1 MGVRDLSM
9 IGMQLPEGMSHA
21 QFNNNPGNIKCAH
34 PNGKPTDYAE
44 YLKSIGVPFE
54 VGTKAKDG
62 GYFFHFPDAKTGY
75 EAAQRFWLETKDWM
89 VWDYGG
95 MTLDQ
100 ALRKYSGG
108 GYDIEKLQQ
117 GAEGRI
123 DDIDGSTNIMEIT
136 DEQWARIMNEQ
147 TRWEDVNYYNKI
159 KEENISVNIN
169 GRIYD
174 YQRADGTTATT
185 DAGNTVDQD
194 IPDLGK
200 TEKTDKTE
208 KKKKLGTVTQE
219 MIDYMGDS
227 GADLGIKRLQD
238 GEPATYDLSDEERTI
253 LGNFTID
260 GSVGE
265 GEAAVKDQNGNIVA
279 KIKGNQLIGV
289 DGNNEVPL
297 GTYVD
302 NGDGTYSFKKG
313 PLYSV
318 AMLRATDEQ
327 KKIIETFQKTAEN
340 NPNFAKT
347 IINASQGTDTLS
359 GEDLV
364 TAASTLPA
372 AEGQPVTD
380 PEDAIEVKKEY
391 ETLEDFYGD
400 FVGPDGR
407 AVYLG
412 DEEDAQNAVKPG
424 DAVRIGGKLFGVT
437 SGGLV
442 LIQENGDFPQDK
454 EKQQT
459 ISFSEIAN
467 GTANLD
473 DIDVSKQNEILETR
487 TITTSEPRQQ
497 MMTKDLE
504 LNGYYTIAKGA
515 TSRGDNVIGGQS
527 GVVQLVKIED
537 AKGFG
542 NKYTFVNQ
550 RTGESFQ
557 VSDMDLLGSNALLVP
572 TQYELD
578 NKETFEFGENERIV
592 VTNTETG
599 DEYVLGEDPDG
610 TKDTT
615 TDEDLDKTDVKVET
629 TDDGTGEGDDG
640 KGEGIQTAIEN
651 AGAIGQSLLQTA
663 GAVLDGIG
671 GPGAIISYVMG
682 KQGLDAAMKEV
693 EPMQKAELSPMFM
706 QHLRQS
712 RELSKRGFHPDQE
725 REFQNE
731 LDKAYQVGLENA
743 VRGTGGDRAK
753 FLAQSG
759 VLDAQRSAAL
769 IDYAA
774 KDAELQNANL
784 EKYENMMLFKENF
797 DIQRTEEQRA
807 EDLERQIK
815 DKEAAAGFVGSAFS
829 SLMNS
834 YASMNTNAIM
844 QNMGQGLTNLF
855 NPITNMQTG
864 QNPFAFLNQN
874 KENN

>member
-21 QFNNNPGNIKCAH
+21 QFNNNPGNIKAAH

-44 YLKSIGVPFE
+44 YLKKIGVPFE
-54 VGTKAKDG
+54 VGTKASDG

-89 VWDYGG
+89 VWDYGE

-108 GYDIEKLQQ
+108 GYDIEKLQE
-117 GAEGRI
+117 GAGGRI

-185 DAGNTVDQD
+185 DRDGAGNTVDQD

-200 TEKTDKTE
+200 TEKTE
-208 KKKKLGTVTQE
+208 KKNKKLGTVTQE
-219 MIDYMGDS
+219 MIDYMGDDA
-227 GADLGIKRLQD
+227 ADLGISRLQEETD
-238 GEPATYDLSDEERTI
+238 DAIEVKKEYETLEEFQADFVDEEGRAVYLDEENVDSVKPGDAVRIGGKLFGVAEGGLILIQENGDFPADQEKQQIITYSSIQDGTANLDDMDISLYDNLDENQGEPAAYDLSDDERTI

-265 GEAAVKDQNGNIVA
+265 GEAAVKDQNGNVVA

-318 AMLRATDEQ
+318 AMMRATDEQ
-327 KKIIETFQKTAEN
+327 KKVIETFQKTAEN

-359 GEDLV
+359 GDDLV
-364 TAASTLPA
+364 TAASTLPGT
-372 AEGQPVTD
+372 EDQP
-380 PEDAIEVKKEY
+380 
-391 ETLEDFYGD
+391 G
-400 FVGPDGR
+400 
-407 AVYLG
+407 
-412 DEEDAQNAVKPG
+412 
-424 DAVRIGGKLFGVT
+424 
-437 SGGLV
+437 
-442 LIQENGDFPQDK
+442 
-454 EKQQT
+454 
-459 ISFSEIAN
+459 
-467 GTANLD
+467 
-473 DIDVSKQNEILETR
+473 TR

-497 MMTKDLE
+497 VMLKNLE
-504 LNGYYTIAKGA
+504 LNQYYTIAKGA
-515 TSRGDNVIGGQS
+515 SSRGDNVIGGQS

-550 RTGESFQ
+550 RTGETFQ
-557 VSDMDLLGSNALLVP
+557 VSDMDLLGSNALLEP
-572 TQYELD
+572 TQNELH
-578 NKETFEFGENERIV
+578 NKETFEFDENDRIV
-592 VTNTETG
+592 VTNTET
-599 DEYVLGEDPDG
+599 DEEYVLGEEPGDI
-610 TKDTT
+610 KDTT
-615 TDEDLDKTDVKVET
+615 KEEEDPNKTDVKVAT
-629 TDDGTGEGDDG
+629 TDGG
-640 KGEGIQTAIEN
+640 KGEGFQTAIEN

-663 GAVLDGIG
+663 GSVLDGIG

-682 KQGLDAAMKEV
+682 KQGLDAAMKEI

-753 FLAQSG
+753 YLAQSG

-855 NPITNMQTG
+855 NPIANMQTG

-874 KENN
+874 NQNK

>member
-21 QFNNNPGNIKCAH
+21 QFNNNPGNIKAAH
-34 PNGKPTDYAE
+34 PNGKPTDYAN
-44 YLKSIGVPFE
+44 YLKEIGVPFE

-108 GYDIEKLQQ
+108 GYDIEKLQE
-117 GAEGRI
+117 GAGGRI
-123 DDIDGSTNIMEIT
+123 DDINGSTNIMEIT

-169 GRIYD
+169 GRLYD

-185 DAGNTVDQD
+185 DAGSTVDQD

-208 KKKKLGTVTQE
+208 KKDKKLGTVTQE

-227 GADLGIKRLQD
+227 GADLGKRLQD
-238 GEPATYDLSDEERTI
+238 ETDDPIEVKKEYETLEEFYGDFVGPDGTAVYIDEENAQNAIKPGDAVRIGGKLFGVAEGGLILIQENGNFPADQEKQQVITYRSIQDGTANLDDMDISLYDSPDENQGEPATYDLSDDERTI
-253 LGNFTID
+253 LGDFTID

-265 GEAAVKDQNGNIVA
+265 GEAAVKDKNGNVVA

-313 PLYSV
+313 PLYNI
-318 AMLRATDEQ
+318 AMARATDEQ
-327 KKIIETFQKTAEN
+327 KKVVETFQKTAEN

-359 GEDLV
+359 GDDLV

-372 AEGQPVTD
+372 AEGQP
-380 PEDAIEVKKEY
+380 
-391 ETLEDFYGD
+391 
-400 FVGPDGR
+400 
-407 AVYLG
+407 
-412 DEEDAQNAVKPG
+412 
-424 DAVRIGGKLFGVT
+424 
-437 SGGLV
+437 
-442 LIQENGDFPQDK
+442 
-454 EKQQT
+454 
-459 ISFSEIAN
+459 
-467 GTANLD
+467 
-473 DIDVSKQNEILETR
+473 ETR
-487 TITTSEPRQQ
+487 TITTSDPRQQ
-497 MMTKDLE
+497 VMVTKLE
-504 LNGYYTIAKGA
+504 VDQYYTIAKGA
-515 TSRGDNVIGGQS
+515 SSKGDNVIGGQS
-527 GVVQLVKIED
+527 GVVQLVKIEGD
-537 AKGFG
+537 RGIDKV
-542 NKYTFVNQ
+542 YTFVNQ
-550 RTGESFQ
+550 RTGETFQ
-557 VSDMDLLGSNALLVP
+557 VNALDLLAQNALLEP

-592 VTNTETG
+592 VTDKETG
-599 DEYVLGEDPDG
+599 DEYVLGEEPDG

-615 TDEDLDKTDVKVET
+615 KTDEDPNKTDVKVET
-629 TDDGTGEGDDG
+629 TDDG
-640 KGEGIQTAIEN
+640 KGEGFQTAIEN

-663 GAVLDGIG
+663 SSVLDGIG

-682 KQGLDAAMKEV
+682 KQGLDAAMKEI

-731 LDKAYQVGLENA
+731 LDKAYQIGLENA

-753 FLAQSG
+753 YLAQSG

-797 DIQRTEEQRA
+797 DIQRTEEQRT

-855 NPITNMQTG
+855 NPISNMQTG

-874 KENN
+874 NENK